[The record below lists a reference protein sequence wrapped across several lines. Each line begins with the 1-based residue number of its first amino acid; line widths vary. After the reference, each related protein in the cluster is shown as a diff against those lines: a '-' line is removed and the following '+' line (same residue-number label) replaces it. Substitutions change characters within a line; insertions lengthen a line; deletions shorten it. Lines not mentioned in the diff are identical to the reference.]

1 MEEQEPLDTPSID
14 QSTFGATP
22 NATLSFYDV
31 APSIR
36 SLLVVRT
43 KASLSKR
50 KQKKHFVSKKESRND
65 QYPPDHVEYSKV
77 EPVYKQINRVQNR
90 IFHELRPTIMKE
102 MKRYSSLTTLL
113 DQRVRPETYFT
124 SEETEYLKTLHGSDR
139 TKERQRLYQL
149 AWKRK
154 EEEDKRLAEKRQSLL
169 SILSH
174 TEEGA
179 SACDG
184 CEIPSIQVY
193 PSRSPPMNVSRS
205 SLSKTPS
212 HSRSTPILLR
222 GFRGNIEIE
231 EVFDTHHYRL
241 PSDNQPFSVTAICV
255 TTFL

>member
-1 MEEQEPLDTPSID
+1 MI
-14 QSTFGATP
+14 
-22 NATLSFYDV
+22 
-31 APSIR
+31 
-36 SLLVVRT
+36 VRT

-50 KQKKHFVSKKESRND
+50 KQKKRSVSKKGLRND

-77 EPVYKQINRVQNR
+77 EPVYKQINLIQNR
-90 IFHELRPTIMKE
+90 IFDKLKPTITKE

-113 DQRVRPETYFT
+113 DQHVRPETYFT
-124 SEETEYLKTLHGSDR
+124 SEETVYLKTLHGSNR

-154 EEEDKRLAEKRQSLL
+154 DEEDKQLAEKRQSLL

-193 PSRSPPMNVSRS
+193 PSCFPTLSVPRS
-205 SLSKTPS
+205 SLSKSSS
-212 HSRSTPILLR
+212 HFHSTPIILR
-222 GFRGNIEIE
+222 GFRGNMEME

-255 TTFL
+255 TTLF